1 MTLGIQD
8 IVEVRAQITPRGAGG
23 REFGR
28 TLLFTTDPTLDAG
41 AGRVRV
47 FASMDEVARTF
58 AADSG
63 PYQAAQVYF
72 SQVPY
77 PRNLVIGRWINTR
90 ESARLTGGIPRA
102 LEQITGSPTVV
113 RGSGIVASLDTFHGR
128 ATVLTGAGMVSDLV
142 NFYGRATV
150 LTGAGT
156 VADLVNFHG
165 RATVLTGA
173 GTVADLV
180 NFHGRATVLTGAGT
194 VADLVNFHGRAT
206 VLTGTGTVADLVNF
220 HGRSTVLTGTGTVA
234 DLVNFHG
241 RSTVLTGTGTV
252 ADLVNFYGRATVL
265 TGTGTVAS
273 LTTLQ
278 GITSGTVTFLGQT
291 VTGLDFSSDTDLD
304 GVASTLQAALRAT
317 SATSLDE
324 VEVAYDSTASAFVV
338 TLPLDSSTGVVPTA
352 SAAFT
357 GDDADELGLDTAT
370 IVNGVDAIVS
380 GTVTFLSQ
388 SLTGLD
394 FSAVTDYD
402 DVASVLQTALRAT
415 SSTDLDNVEVAYDS
429 TASAFVVTLPLDSST
444 GVVPTASAAFTGTE
458 SDELGLDTAT
468 IVNGVDAIVSGTVT
482 FLSQSLTGLDFS
494 AVTDYDDVASVLQT
508 ALRATSSTD
517 LDNVEVDY
525 DGSLFV
531 VTLPLDSSGVVP
543 TASAA
548 FTGDD
553 ADELGLD
560 TATIING
567 VDAIKSGTVTFLSQ
581 TLTGLDFSSVTDYD
595 DVASTLQA
603 ALRAT
608 SSTDLDNV
616 EVAYDSTASAFVVTL
631 PLDSS
636 TGVVPTAS
644 AAFTGTESDELGL
657 DTATIVNGVDAIV
670 SGTVTFLS
678 QSLTELDFS
687 AVTDYDDVASVL
699 QTALRATSSTDL
711 DNVEV
716 DYDGS
721 LFVVTLPLD
730 SSGVVPTASAA
741 FTGDDADELG
751 LDTAT
756 IVNGVD
762 AIVSGTVTFLSQ
774 SLTGL
779 DFSAVT
785 DYDDVASVLQ
795 DALRAASVT
804 ALASVEVA
812 YQGGV
817 FVVIIPLDS
826 QGAAT
831 SVSGAFTG
839 DNADE
844 LGLDTATIVDGVSSI
859 QSGTVTFLS
868 QTLTGLDFSAVTDY
882 DGVASALQTAL
893 RATSATSLDEVE
905 VAYDSDASVFVVTI
919 PLDSNGAATSVSAA
933 FTGSESDELGLDTAT
948 IVDGVSAIQ
957 SGSVTLLDET
967 FSGLDFS
974 SVTDYDDVASVLQTA
989 LRGATGTTLDD
1000 VEVAYDS
1007 DASAFVVTIP
1017 LAADGSATAVTAAF
1031 TGATADE
1038 VGLDTVTIEDG
1049 IDTITVGSVTFHG
1062 ASLTGLDLSSVAGYD
1077 DVAAVVQNALR
1088 GSSVATLDAVEVEH
1102 DGSQFVLTLPLG
1114 LDGSATEVT
1123 EAFTGDTADELGLD
1137 TVDITAGVDGIG
1149 AGSLTWHGSSISVD
1163 FTGAVSYD
1171 DVASTLQTALRA
1183 VRAAARAD
1191 LRSATVEFDPVGFF
1205 RVRLGFDSTSG
1216 DPYAI
1221 NGFMADDAQEPAS
1234 ALGLDSTSG
1243 GGIVRGQAS
1252 EPIEDAM
1259 DAISGLDDG
1268 WYFVTVDSSIT
1279 ASADLLSLSRW
1290 VQAKAHMLALDVVD
1304 EGVLTPNESTSLAAQ
1319 LSALEQQRT
1328 FLVWSRTRDGKALSL
1343 AGRLSSVNFD
1353 GQNALI
1359 TPKFKSLPG
1368 TTPDIVTTA
1377 QKEELDRK
1385 WVGYYT
1391 RFGPDAIFAEGWT
1404 QAGDWIDV
1412 RYWLDWITKAIQT
1425 EVYNLLRQHP
1435 TRVPQTA
1442 EGLASIE
1449 AAIERVCEAG
1459 RRNGGIAPGRV
1470 SEAVANDIRLASNNP
1485 AFEGFLPTGYLVVI
1499 GSIADQLQIDRDA
1512 RRSPTIRVWLKG
1524 SGAMHH
1530 VTIGL
1535 VFTG

>member
-8 IVEVRAQITPRGAGG
+8 IVEVRAQIRPRGAGG

-28 TLLFTTDPTLDAG
+28 TLLLTTDPTLDAG
-41 AGRVRV
+41 AGRVGV

-90 ESARLTGGIPRA
+90 EPARLTGGSPRA

-113 RGSGIVASLDTFHGR
+113 RGSGTVASLDTFHGC
-128 ATVLTGAGMVSDLV
+128 ATVLTGTGMVAELV
-142 NFYGRATV
+142 NFLGRATV
-150 LTGAGT
+150 LTGT
-156 VADLVNFHG
+156 
-165 RATVLTGA
+165 
-173 GTVADLV
+173 
-180 NFHGRATVLTGAGT
+180 GT

-220 HGRSTVLTGTGTVA
+220 LGRATLVTGTGTVA

-241 RSTVLTGTGTV
+241 RAT
-252 ADLVNFYGRATVL
+252 LV

-278 GITSGTVTFLGQT
+278 GITSGSVTFLGQT
-291 VTGLDFSSDTDLD
+291 VTGLDFSSDNDL
-304 GVASTLQAALRAT
+304 
-317 SATSLDE
+317 
-324 VEVAYDSTASAFVV
+324 
-338 TLPLDSSTGVVPTA
+338 
-352 SAAFT
+352 
-357 GDDADELGLDTAT
+357 
-370 IVNGVDAIVS
+370 
-380 GTVTFLSQ
+380 
-388 SLTGLD
+388 
-394 FSAVTDYD
+394 D
-402 DVASVLQTALRAT
+402 DVAST
-415 SSTDLDNVEVAYDS
+415 
-429 TASAFVVTLPLDSST
+429 
-444 GVVPTASAAFTGTE
+444 
-458 SDELGLDTAT
+458 
-468 IVNGVDAIVSGTVT
+468 
-482 FLSQSLTGLDFS
+482 
-494 AVTDYDDVASVLQT
+494 LQT

-525 DGSLFV
+525 DSAASVFV
-531 VTLPLDSSGVVP
+531 VTIPLASNGAATSV
-543 TASAA
+543 SAA
-548 FTGDD
+548 FTG
-553 ADELGLD
+553 
-560 TATIING
+560 
-567 VDAIKSGTVTFLSQ
+567 S
-581 TLTGLDFSSVTDYD
+581 
-595 DVASTLQA
+595 
-603 ALRAT
+603 
-608 SSTDLDNV
+608 
-616 EVAYDSTASAFVVTL
+616 
-631 PLDSS
+631 
-636 TGVVPTAS
+636 
-644 AAFTGTESDELGL
+644 ESDELGL
-657 DTATIVNGVDAIV
+657 DTATIVNGVDAIK
-670 SGTVTFLS
+670 SGTITFLS
-678 QSLTELDFS
+678 QTLTGLDFS
-687 AVTDYDDVASVL
+687 AVTDYDEVASVL
-699 QTALRATSSTDL
+699 QTALRATSATSL
-711 DNVEV
+711 DEVEV
-716 DYDGS
+716 VYDS
-721 LFVVTLPLD
+721 AASVFVVTIPL
-730 SSGVVPTASAA
+730 ASNGAATSVSVA
-741 FTGDDADELG
+741 FTGSESDELG

-762 AIVSGTVTFLSQ
+762 AIKSGTITFLSQ
-774 SLTGL
+774 TLTGL
-779 DFSAVT
+779 DFSGVT
-785 DYDDVASVLQ
+785 DYDEVASVLQ

-831 SVSGAFTG
+831 SVSAAFTG
-839 DNADE
+839 SESDE

-882 DGVASALQTAL
+882 D
-893 RATSATSLDEVE
+893 
-905 VAYDSDASVFVVTI
+905 
-919 PLDSNGAATSVSAA
+919 
-933 FTGSESDELGLDTAT
+933 
-948 IVDGVSAIQ
+948 
-957 SGSVTLLDET
+957 
-967 FSGLDFS
+967 
-974 SVTDYDDVASVLQTA
+974 DVASVLQTA
-989 LRGATGTTLDD
+989 LRGATGTTLDA

-1017 LAADGSATAVTAAF
+1017 LAADGSATAVSAAF

-1049 IDTITVGSVTFHG
+1049 IDTITAGSVTFHA
-1062 ASLTGLDLSSVAGYD
+1062 ASLTGLDFSSVAGYD
-1077 DVAAVVQNALR
+1077 DVASVLQTALR
-1088 GSSVATLDAVEVEH
+1088 GATGTTLDAVEVEH

-1114 LDGSATEVT
+1114 LDGSATEVSGP
-1123 EAFTGDTADELGLD
+1123 FTGEHADELGLG

-1149 AGSLTWHGSSISVD
+1149 AGSLTWHGSSIPVD
-1163 FTGAVSYD
+1163 FTGADSYD

-1243 GGIVRGQAS
+1243 GGIAQGQAS

-1259 DAISGLDDG
+1259 DAISGLGDG

-1279 ASADLLSLSRW
+1279 TGADLLSLSRW
-1290 VQAKAHMLALDVVD
+1290 VQTKTHMLALDVVD

-1412 RYWLDWITKAIQT
+1412 RYWLDWITKATQS
-1425 EVYNLLRQHP
+1425 EVYTLLRQHP

-1470 SEAVANDIRLASNNP
+1470 SEAVANDIRLATNNP
-1485 AFEGFLPTGYLVVI
+1485 AFDGFLPTGYLVAI
-1499 GSIADQLQIDRDA
+1499 GSIADQLQIHRDA

-1530 VTIGL
+1530 ITIGL